1 MAAAELLTSIDA
13 HLSQVVERM
22 NVPRGERS
30 SPAVP
35 LNLITGAPG
44 SSAPDEPPPSLTGTL
59 SEDLL
64 VHISTYLEKQD
75 CLTLIQCCRPLHAL
89 GSFRKPLSEWR
100 WRWRSLYLAP
110 LRPLLYAWR
119 WRAAFKA
126 WKFRAHRR
134 NAQIVISVEARRLID
149 GRPVPCREHA
159 NQEAPDAHVLYFKL
173 RRRTKVVKL
182 IRAWASRQ
190 GIPPADL
197 SLFLRGRPIFKGDR
211 GEEQCVPEDAIWKEE
226 YNEAAKAL
234 AGLDELADVIDL
246 PPTLR
251 LLWAPSRGGFPFYMA
266 DGDVLQLCVDTHHIE
281 MPDDNSDA
289 TEGPVEEVN

>member
-1 MAAAELLTSIDA
+1 M
-13 HLSQVVERM
+13 
-22 NVPRGERS
+22 
-30 SPAVP
+30 
-35 LNLITGAPG
+35 
-44 SSAPDEPPPSLTGTL
+44 
-59 SEDLL
+59 
-64 VHISTYLEKQD
+64 HISTYLEKQD

-100 WRWRSLYLAP
+100 WRWRRSTSRRSVRCCTRGAGVRPSRRGSSARTDGMPKSSLAS
-110 LRPLLYAWR
+110 RRGGSSTAGR
-119 WRAAFKA
+119 CRAASTPT
-126 WKFRAHRR
+126 RR
-134 NAQIVISVEARRLID
+134 RPTRTCSIS
-149 GRPVPCREHA
+149 
-159 NQEAPDAHVLYFKL
+159 L